1 MWEMYRLKYHQ
12 DLNVVATQEGNF
24 QRNRRHL
31 NQEKES
37 TETPNNGDT
46 DKPNEDNT
54 NQEKQTEEESSV
66 CCRIISFAL
75 ILVSHVSAMV

>member
-31 NQEKES
+31 NLEKES

-46 DKPNEDNT
+46 DKPMKTTPIRKRKVEWT
-54 NQEKQTEEESSV
+54 KKTEGTKTTE
-66 CCRIISFAL
+66 F
-75 ILVSHVSAMV
+75 HVHV